1 MKMSQKV
8 LFIKLLLVHL
18 ANQNP
23 AETHANCNEDVLLPC
38 PGVDTDSNDFLSVT
52 WYKLSSQRKH
62 GIIRRGKGIEDT
74 QYYNFT
80 RLARFEEKHSLFL
93 PSVTPE
99 DSGSYEC
106 AISAH
111 VGGQN
116 RYLRVDLIVNVCVT
130 QADPTTVTNVMIMM
144 MNTTH
149 NHPLYH
155 KNVED
160 LPVMWS
166 IIGYVAVALTKVFL
180 SLISIWVIRAVRIR
194 SSRRQQHKW

>member
-1 MKMSQKV
+1 MSQKV

-23 AETHANCNEDVLLPC
+23 AEIQANCNEDVLLTC

-52 WYKLSSQRKH
+52 WYKLGSERKH
-62 GIIRRGKGIEDT
+62 GIIRRSKRIEDKR
-74 QYYNFT
+74 YHNFT
-80 RLARFEEKHSLFL
+80 RPARFGEKHSLFL

-116 RYLRVDLIVNVCVT
+116 RYLRVDLIVSVCVT
-130 QADPTTVTNVMIMM
+130 QADPTSVTDVM

-149 NHPLYH
+149 NGPLYH

-166 IIGYVAVALTKVFL
+166 IMGYVAVALAKVLL
-180 SLISIWVIRAVRIR
+180 SLISVWVIRAVRIM